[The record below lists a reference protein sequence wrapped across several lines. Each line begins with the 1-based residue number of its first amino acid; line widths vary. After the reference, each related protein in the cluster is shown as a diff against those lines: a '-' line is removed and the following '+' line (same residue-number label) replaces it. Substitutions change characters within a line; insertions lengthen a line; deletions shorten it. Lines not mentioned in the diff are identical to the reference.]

1 MSITNKIREL
11 AQDRMMSIAE
21 LERKLNFSQGSIRK
35 WDVSTPGVDK
45 LDQVATYFDV
55 SVDYLLGRESYED
68 MKLNQA
74 RADFADI
81 DATFFRIDTD
91 GLSEDEIAEVRE
103 KLAFAQQLALEDV
116 RRRKKGG
123 S

>member
-1 MSITNKIREL
+1 MSIVLKIKEL
-11 AQDRMMSIAE
+11 AEDRMMTITE
-21 LERKLNFSQGSIRK
+21 LERKLDFGQGTIRR
-35 WDVSTPGVDK
+35 WDKSTPSADK
-45 LDQVATYFDV
+45 LDKVATYFDV

-103 KLAFAQQLALEDV
+103 KLAFAQQLALEDM

>member
-1 MSITNKIREL
+1 MSITNKIRDL
-11 AQDRMMSIAE
+11 ADDRKMSIAE
-21 LERKLNFSQGSIRK
+21 LERKLNFSQGSVRK

>member
-1 MSITNKIREL
+1 MGTYDIIKSL
-11 AQDRMMSIAE
+11 AKDRRVSIAE
-21 LERKLNFSQGSIRK
+21 IERKLNLSNGSISK
-35 WDVSTPGVDK
+35 WNTSFPNSEPLQK
-45 LDQVATYFDV
+45 VASYFDV

>member
-1 MSITNKIREL
+1 MSITNKIRDL
-11 AQDRMMSIAE
+11 ADDRKMSIAE

-35 WDVSTPGVDK
+35 WDVSTPGADK
-45 LDQVATYFDV
+45 LDQVASYFDV